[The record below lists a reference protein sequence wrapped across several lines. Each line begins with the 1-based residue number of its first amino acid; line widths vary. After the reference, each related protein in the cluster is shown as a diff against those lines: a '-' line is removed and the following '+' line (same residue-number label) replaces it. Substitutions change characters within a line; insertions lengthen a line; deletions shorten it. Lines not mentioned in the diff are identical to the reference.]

1 MIVSVRDELI
11 MALADGELDPSV
23 EEHVREAIRQDDA
36 VRRKY
41 EIFCTTRAILS
52 KAFNGILDEPVPERL
67 KRTIAK
73 PKQPRRR

>member
-11 MALADGELDPSV
+11 MALADGELEPSV

-36 VRRKY
+36 VRHKY
-41 EIFCTTRAILS
+41 EIYRVTRVLLS

-67 KRTIAK
+67 TRAIMK
-73 PKQPRRR
+73 PKRPRRR